1 MRVSTAWSHLVTEAE
16 PTSVPLPAS
25 LCCARRALRDEAA
38 VKVEA
43 LAAALGHHDAG
54 SQAPVGMSCQSKQQH
69 VEAHKDGQA
78 ERVAAVVVPV
88 GRGQRAEVGAGV
100 AGELER

>member
-1 MRVSTAWSHLVTEAE
+1 MPAE
-16 PTSVPLPAS
+16 PY
-25 LCCARRALRDEAA
+25 RDEAA

-54 SQAPVGMSCQSKQQH
+54 SQGPVGMSCQSKQQH

-88 GRGQRAEVGAGV
+88 GRGQRARLAPVSLGSW
-100 AGELER
+100 RR